1 MLKFL
6 VCMFIT
12 TVLSVDASAEILKFT
27 SGRDGQSYEAKVT
40 SNERAGSVSF
50 YQDGKLLGTYDNLI
64 VNESSLSSTLVPA
77 IGGGVA
83 LEIESNGSRSKY
95 DILAPIKFI
104 DGKLYIECLYKNV
117 YDSVEE
123 ERSVGAICQ
132 RRELSQFDV
141 SASINSANLSLYTAK
156 HNWLKSLPP
165 GLCSNAVGLEI
176 GSYRIA
182 RCAQGGASETIKQK
196 IIALDRQNK
205 LIFSATGYEFIPL
218 KDGSAFVL
226 AANLN
231 NDAVIFKG
239 DFSCYQST
247 LTASDVAGGTAK
259 IGGNIS
265 INYSIGMTGKCL
277 GGTYSYAKRNKGIIL
292 RGNET
297 GDVYYM
303 LEMDAKRVSSGV
315 FMLDQIKDR
324 IRGQWVGVP
333 PKGPFAVTP

>member
-6 VCMFIT
+6 VCMFIAA
-12 TVLSVDASAEILKFT
+12 VLSLDACAEMLKFT

-40 SNERAGSVSF
+40 SNEHAGSVSF

-64 VNESSLSSTLVPA
+64 VNESSLSSTLVPV

-83 LEIESNGSRSKY
+83 LEIESDGSRSKY
-95 DILAPIKFI
+95 DIIAPIKFI
-104 DGKLYIECLYKNV
+104 GGKLYIECLYKNV

-123 ERSVGAICQ
+123 ERSVGTICQ

-141 SASINSANLSLYTAK
+141 SASINSANLSIYTAK

-165 GLCSNAVGLEI
+165 GSCSNAVGVEI

-196 IIALDRQNK
+196 IIALDQQNK
-205 LIFSATGYEFIPL
+205 LIFSTTGYELIPL
-218 KDGSAFVL
+218 KDGFAFVL
-226 AANLN
+226 TANLK
-231 NDAVIFKG
+231 NDVVIFKG

-247 LTASDVAGGTAK
+247 LNASDVAGGTAK
-259 IGGNIS
+259 IGGNVS

-277 GGTYSYAKRNKGIIL
+277 GGTYRYAKRNQDIIL
-292 RGNET
+292 RGNAT
-297 GDVYYM
+297 GDTHYM

-315 FMLDQIKDR
+315 FMLDQIKDG
-324 IRGQWVGVP
+324 IRGEWVGVP